1 MNYFIESM
9 NKFDLFLQE
18 HEQRISQQLGELEEV
33 PAAPMQNQP
42 FEVVE

>member
-1 MNYFIESM
+1 MNYFLESM

-18 HEQRISQQLGELEEV
+18 HESRISQQLEKLEEV
-33 PAAPMQNQP
+33 PAATIQHQP